1 MSIER
6 IIEDINRASE
16 EELKQQTKEAFASF
30 DARQAKRQ
38 EEMNSMMTKLD
49 NLFAAEKKAKRE
61 QERKEAIDKAAREI
75 DDKYRHEDL
84 DPSLLSLLNSLK

>member
-38 EEMNSMMTKLD
+38 EEMSSMMTKLD

-61 QERKEAIDKAAREI
+61 QERKEAIAKAEEPFKKEDHEKEI
-75 DDKYRHEDL
+75 DQC
-84 DPSLLSLLNSLK
+84 LLNMFR